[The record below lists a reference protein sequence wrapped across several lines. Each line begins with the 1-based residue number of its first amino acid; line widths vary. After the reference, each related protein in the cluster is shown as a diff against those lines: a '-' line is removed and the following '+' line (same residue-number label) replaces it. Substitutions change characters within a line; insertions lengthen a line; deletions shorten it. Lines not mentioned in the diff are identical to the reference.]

1 MLTNTLSGVM
11 KVSFCALR
19 KTFWQAKQCKVGKAK
34 GHGSH
39 EGLILYLKENVL
51 AIQARQ
57 GKEGMG
63 QGGHEGLILYLN
75 ENVLARERV

>member
-1 MLTNTLSGVM
+1 MA
-11 KVSFCALR
+11 F
-19 KTFWQAKQCKVGKAK
+19 QARQVAREGSLE
-34 GHGSH
+34 GHVSH

-63 QGGHEGLILYLN
+63 QGGHEGFILYLK